1 MQSTKYTIYAYII
14 IIEYYSIGFAKSAS
28 KFSGKLT
35 KGGVGVLLI
44 RRKILILV
52 CKINT
57 L

>member
-14 IIEYYSIGFAKSAS
+14 IIVYYSIGFAKSAS